1 MASIEVVMVWG
12 VERMSRASRWGGW
25 AWTCRRMIDAGIEE
39 SRRENKG
46 RVHRLNCDAP
56 GPNGRKAS
64 RNEMSTRHALN
75 EGRIRSKNRTGQ
87 DDAD

>member
-25 AWTCRRMIDAGIEE
+25 AWTGRRMIDAGIEE

-46 RVHRLNCDAP
+46 RVHRLNCDAFRP
-56 GPNGRKAS
+56 MAKRAP
-64 RNEMSTRHALN
+64 RNEMSTRHA
-75 EGRIRSKNRTGQ
+75 
-87 DDAD
+87 